1 MVAVSPAVLAAFLL
15 RSIPL
20 IELSD
25 KIAGEQLDW
34 TYEEANR
41 AGDHIW

>member
-1 MVAVSPAVLAAFLL
+1 VVAVSPAALAAFLL

-34 TYEEANR
+34 TYEEANWT
-41 AGDHIW
+41 GEQIW

>member
-1 MVAVSPAVLAAFLL
+1 VVAVSPAVLAAFLL

>member
-1 MVAVSPAVLAAFLL
+1 VVAVSPAVLAAFLL

-41 AGDHIW
+41 TGDHIG